1 MWVGRFAVLLFLVV
15 VPGGLSPLLETGGHD
30 FSRIAQMAVSFVCAM
45 ALLGGAVIER
55 GHTRWD
61 RRVLWG
67 IGVIAVLATASTLH
81 APVTAAAMR
90 ELAMVLGLA
99 GIAAIAAQGKDRRHM
114 ASLGVAVVAAATL
127 YSALALMSIVLAIAH
142 GGPLERSSVI
152 LGYDNYRLFNHAQTV
167 VLPLLVIS
175 CGRSVRGGAPSRLV
189 WFALAMNVAL
199 LIFTLGR
206 ATALALAFAMVVSLL
221 LFRRTAFEYLRHF
234 SVGMALG
241 VVVYLALFVGLPW
254 LTASSAEALAPQGAT
269 SLQSDHSRFL
279 LWRLALDYIGREPW
293 LGIGPMHYAHY
304 PNLKAAHPHNV
315 YLQLASEWGT
325 PLMIGL
331 VALSAW
337 AAWRMSRVIAAC
349 RNPEQAT
356 MGIGL
361 FTAMIAIAI
370 DGVFSGNFVMPVAQ
384 VWIAVAIGWAV
395 AWTRANASAG
405 ERAGFTSVSWRWA
418 AGLAAILLASQAW
431 LWWAVSP
438 ELINLR
444 AHLDHV
450 RLDFSQTGRTAPRF
464 WSNGWF

>member
-30 FSRIAQMAVSFVCAM
+30 LSRIAQVAVSVVCAM

-55 GHTRWD
+55 GHTHWD

-99 GIAAIAAQGKDRRHM
+99 GIAAVVAQGKDRWHM
-114 ASLGVAVVAAATL
+114 ESLGVAVVASATL
-127 YSALALMSIVLAIAH
+127 YSALALMSIAIAIAN
-142 GGPLERSSVI
+142 GGPLERSSII
-152 LGYDNYRLFNHAQTV
+152 LGYDNYRLFSHAQTV

-175 CGRSVRGGAPSRLV
+175 CGRSVRGGEPSRLV
-189 WFALAMNVAL
+189 WFALAVNVAL

-206 ATALALAFAMVVSLL
+206 ATALALSIATMVSLL
-221 LFRRTAFEYLRHF
+221 LFRRAAFEYVRYF
-234 SVGMALG
+234 SVGVALG
-241 VVVYLALFVGLPW
+241 AVVYLGLFVGLPW
-254 LTASSAEALAPQGAT
+254 LMASSAEALAPQGAA

-279 LWRLALDYIGREPW
+279 LWRLAVDYVAREPW

-304 PNLKAAHPHNV
+304 SNLKAAHPHNV

-331 VALSAW
+331 VALSAY

-349 RNPEQAT
+349 TNPEQAT

-361 FTAMIAIAI
+361 FTAMIAIAV
-370 DGVFSGNFVMPVAQ
+370 DGVFSGNFVMPVVQ
-384 VWIAVAIGWAV
+384 VWIATAIGWAV
-395 AWTRANASAG
+395 AWTRANASARVG
-405 ERAGFTSVSWRWA
+405 AGHVSLSWHWM
-418 AGLAAILLASQAW
+418 AGAGVMLVASQAW
-431 LWWAVSP
+431 LCWSIGP
-438 ELINLR
+438 EVLDLK

-450 RLDFSQTGRTAPRF
+450 RLDISKIGRSAPRF